1 MPRALQAP
9 LPFSDASSAAG
20 RPSLGGHFGR
30 RQRRRHDSEMHN
42 RKSEMPEIAFDH
54 GVHGGRGSQL
64 GGAQRHGMVREPT
77 RPMCSQEPPSAGPTP
92 RPPRRL
98 LGIEAGDGRLLRDRP
113 LSRCVSTAHVAQPPP
128 STLLRPS
135 DPSQPAARAAARV
148 PPCGIATGA
157 PPDDPPCMPPAP
169 SPVPARLERLSVA
182 LTRVPPR
189 RQARERFGRGR
200 GGGAWACEAEEAPE
214 PGAGAGRTAQRAPG
228 ASAPSWRA

>member
-1 MPRALQAP
+1 MERGVTYGW
-9 LPFSDASSAAG
+9 STEN
-20 RPSLGGHFGR
+20 RRVRTVGHVDEDDE
-30 RQRRRHDSEMHN
+30 H
-42 RKSEMPEIAFDH
+42 
-54 GVHGGRGSQL
+54 
-64 GGAQRHGMVREPT
+64 VREDGSSNFLSPPST
-77 RPMCSQEPPSAGPTP
+77 IRWKRGVETSQEAPSAGPTP
-92 RPPRRL
+92 RAPRRR

-135 DPSQPAARAAARV
+135 DPSQPAARAAARA

-157 PPDDPPCMPPAP
+157 TPDDPPCMPPAP

>member
-1 MPRALQAP
+1 MAFDTPPTLLDTSTLVSTDTPSTPTRHSRDTHSTLPRHRRHRRHLDTP
-9 LPFSDASSAAG
+9 GLKLS
-20 RPSLGGHFGR
+20 SLGPPNHR
-30 RQRRRHDSEMHN
+30 L
-42 RKSEMPEIAFDH
+42 A
-54 GVHGGRGSQL
+54 L
-64 GGAQRHGMVREPT
+64 A
-77 RPMCSQEPPSAGPTP
+77 SQEAPSAGPTP
-92 RPPRRL
+92 RAPRRR

-113 LSRCVSTAHVAQPPP
+113 LSRCVSTAHIAQPPP
-128 STLLRPS
+128 SPLLRPS
-135 DPSQPAARAAARV
+135 DPSQPAARAAARA

-157 PPDDPPCMPPAP
+157 TPDDPPRTPPAP
-169 SPVPARLERLSVA
+169 SPVPARLKRISVA